1 MEGIVARIKSWPPR
15 VWVALVLLAL
25 IIVFIVQ
32 NRQDSVVH
40 LVFITF
46 TAPMWITLGITLV
59 VGILIGA
66 LAARRRKG
74 SRA

>member
-1 MEGIVARIKSWPPR
+1 MEGIVARIRSWPPR
-15 VWVALVLLAL
+15 VWIALALLVL

-46 TAPMWITLGITLV
+46 TAPMWITLAITLV
-59 VGILIGA
+59 VGILIGV

-74 SRA
+74 ARA